1 MYIQSLIVFTITAT
15 LQLLDDACTPKYSLG
30 KLAVLVWV
38 CVCARVCRPKLN
50 DCLHLH
56 RLRLESALFFG

>member
-1 MYIQSLIVFTITAT
+1 MPPEVQPGKVSSVF
-15 LQLLDDACTPKYSLG
+15 
-30 KLAVLVWV
+30 VWV
-38 CVCARVCRPKLN
+38 GVCACVCRPKLN

>member
-30 KLAVLVWV
+30 KLAVFVWV
-38 CVCARVCRPKLN
+38 CVCACVCRPKLN